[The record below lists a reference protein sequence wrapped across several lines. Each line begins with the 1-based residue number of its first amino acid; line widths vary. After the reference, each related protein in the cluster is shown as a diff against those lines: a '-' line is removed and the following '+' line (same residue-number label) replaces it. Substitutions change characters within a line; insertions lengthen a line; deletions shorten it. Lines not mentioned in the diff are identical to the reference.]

1 LKVKVART
9 PFRWRTIVER
19 SEQARSSKRCGR
31 RRRERPVI
39 AIATFNEATE
49 VSDFLSAYGVL
60 RRADVADL
68 TVVAERAEPVWLYS
82 SLASIRWSR

>member
-1 LKVKVART
+1 
-9 PFRWRTIVER
+9 
-19 SEQARSSKRCGR
+19 
-31 RRRERPVI
+31 VI

-49 VSDFLSAYGVL
+49 VSDFLSAHRVL

-68 TVVAERAEPVWLYS
+68 TVVAERAEPVWLYP